1 MDLTEQDIRDLIK
14 AEIVRNLSIHF
25 REKSG
30 YYGESW
36 VDVTIKFGEEEVAT
50 SHFNLP
56 QQKD

>member
-50 SHFNLP
+50 
-56 QQKD
+56 